1 MKKGVCKL
9 IIAAVSMTAYA
20 VSITAQTPLK
30 VCPNPAAPCQ
40 SKHKSFEK
48 YELSFVLPKTIK
60 PNVDYTS
67 QPFFAVILKTL
78 KDADCDQGEYSSA
91 VEKLRVQ
98 AQKLFPDRK
107 AFAQQQCPDMGAVS
121 YTINGKSDASIFI
134 AVYAGATKLEAD
146 QVLAKAKAV
155 YPTAR
160 VVKMQVSFQRI
171 EQ

>member
-1 MKKGVCKL
+1 MITVGAL
-9 IIAAVSMTAYA
+9 TALALSAV
-20 VSITAQTPLK
+20 AQTPLK

-48 YELSFVLPKTIK
+48 YELSFVLPRTIK
-60 PNVDYTS
+60 PNVDYSS

-78 KDADCDQGEYSSA
+78 KEADCDQGEYSSA

-107 AFAQQQCPDMGAVS
+107 AFAQQQCPDMGAVA
-121 YTINGKSDASIFI
+121 YTINGKSDATIFI
-134 AVYAGATKLEAD
+134 AVYAGESRLEAD
-146 QVLAKAKAV
+146 QALAKAKAA